1 MRPQSETVLALTL
14 RLQPHTLALMFA
26 RTGRCVVALALCL
39 SVGGHWFCLQSVA
52 WAGMVASYSQ
62 HRSLTQAIAQTFD
75 GDHPCDLCKHITK
88 ARDTEKKQDRQT
100 STGKT
105 DLFCTTNQVFLPP
118 PFVPFKYPNLIS
130 VSICGSQQPPSPP
143 PRRQDV

>member
-1 MRPQSETVLALTL
+1 MRPHSETVLALTL
-14 RLQPHTLALMFA
+14 RLQPHTLASMFV

-52 WAGMVASYSQ
+52 WAGMVANYSQ

-118 PFVPFKYPNLIS
+118 PFVPFRYPNLIS
-130 VSICGSQQPPSPP
+130 VSICGWQQPPSPP

>member
-1 MRPQSETVLALTL
+1 MRPQRETVLALTL
-14 RLQPHTLALMFA
+14 RLQPRTLASMFA

-52 WAGMVASYSQ
+52 WARMVANHSQ
-62 HRSLTQAIAQTFD
+62 RCSFTQAIAQTFD

-105 DLFCTTNQVFLPP
+105 DLFYTTGQVFLPP
-118 PFVPFKYPNLIS
+118 PFVPFKYPDLIS
-130 VSICGSQQPPSPP
+130 VSICGWQQPPSPP
-143 PRRQDV
+143 PRRQGV

>member
-1 MRPQSETVLALTL
+1 
-14 RLQPHTLALMFA
+14 
-26 RTGRCVVALALCL
+26 
-39 SVGGHWFCLQSVA
+39 
-52 WAGMVASYSQ
+52 MVANYSQ

-118 PFVPFKYPNLIS
+118 PFVPFRYPNLIS
-130 VSICGSQQPPSPP
+130 VSICGWQQPPSPP